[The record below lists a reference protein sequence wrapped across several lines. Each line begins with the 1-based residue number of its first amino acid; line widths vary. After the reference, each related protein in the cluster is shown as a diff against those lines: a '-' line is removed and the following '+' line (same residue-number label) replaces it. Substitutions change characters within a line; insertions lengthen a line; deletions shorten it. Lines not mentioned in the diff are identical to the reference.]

1 MEKTNEK
8 KLLKKHLIKSWME
21 IFMETFMVYFPAD
34 QIHIIDG
41 ENMAHNAQI
50 GFQTGARSLIG

>member
-1 MEKTNEK
+1 MEKTNK
-8 KLLKKHLIKSWME
+8 VISWME
-21 IFMETFMVYFPAD
+21 IFMETFMMYFPAD

-50 GFQTGARSLIG
+50 GFQIDALNSLSDWSIL